1 LFQQKTLQL
10 LPNIPGLILK
20 SGQEALSTSVLTGV
34 FILRQEPG
42 VWEQPLHSNSKK
54 TENMKNLIYK
64 SAKAILLVVLFTACS
79 DDFLDLKPLD
89 QEVTTTFYKTEEQA
103 IQALTSVYDVLGYQ
117 ETPGVSWAPFIVISD
132 ILSDDAYAGG
142 GDANDGQDEDELN
155 NFNIPTTSNIVRAIW
170 IKNYIGIYRA
180 NLLMEKIGGVDA
192 TEEFKNRLI
201 AESKFL
207 RAYFYFEQVAY
218 FENIPLLT
226 NTLSGPSE
234 YNQPQATPEQVYNQI
249 ALDLTETMAVLPETV
264 PATEA
269 GRVTKWAAQALL
281 ARVYLFYNG
290 VYNKELQAG
299 TTTVNRTVVLDYL
312 DNLIASSG
320 HDLLANYAENFKLS
334 GENGKES
341 VFEIS
346 YGDTPPWWDWGYVRG
361 GEGNLSAQMQGP
373 RVAGSNNWNRG
384 WSFGTVSQK
393 LVNDIKNDPRYAY
406 TVVTQEQLDGTLSI
420 GYQHTGY
427 FSRKYSSDAEH
438 WGSDGQFEL
447 NRTCNHRV
455 IRFSDVLLM
464 AAELGSGNAQ
474 QYLDRVRARVGLGS
488 IPATAENIYNER
500 RLELSLE
507 GIRYFDVLRKGITFA
522 NQTLSYS
529 GIRGPNYIGDQQI
542 FDVTFNPATKGFLP
556 IPQTEVDLSGGR
568 FVQNQG
574 Y

>member
-1 LFQQKTLQL
+1 MKKFIYKITGSFL
-10 LPNIPGLILK
+10 LILI
-20 SGQEALSTSVLTGV
+20 LS
-34 FILRQEPG
+34 
-42 VWEQPLHSNSKK
+42 
-54 TENMKNLIYK
+54 
-64 SAKAILLVVLFTACS
+64 ACGK
-79 DDFLDLKPLD
+79 DFLDLKPLD
-89 QEVTTTFYKTEEQA
+89 QEVTTSFYKTEEQA
-103 IQALTSVYDVLGYQ
+103 MQALVSVYDVLGYQ

-132 ILSDDAYAGG
+132 ILSDDSYAGG
-142 GDANDGQDEDELN
+142 SDANDGQDENEFN
-155 NFNIPTTSNIVRAIW
+155 NFNIPTTSVIARAIW
-170 IKNYIGIYRA
+170 MKNYTGIYRA
-180 NLLMEKIGGVDA
+180 NVLLEKIDGVDA
-192 TEEFKNRLI
+192 SEAFKKRLI

-226 NTLSGPSE
+226 RTLSGPSE
-234 YNQPQATPEQVYNQI
+234 YAQPQATPEQVYNQI
-249 ALDLTETMAVLPETV
+249 ALDLTEAIADLPTSV
-264 PATEA
+264 PSAEA
-269 GRVTKWAAQALL
+269 GRITKWAAQALL

-290 VYNKELQAG
+290 VYNKDLQAG
-299 TTTVNRTVVLDYL
+299 SAVVNRGVLVSYL
-312 DNLIASSG
+312 DDLIATSG
-320 HDLLANYAENFKLS
+320 HDLLEDYSQNFKLA

-373 RVAGSNNWNRG
+373 RVAGSSKWNRG

-393 LVNDIKNDPRYAY
+393 LVNDIKNDPRFEY
-406 TVVTQEQLDGTLSI
+406 TVLTQEELDGVLTV

-427 FSRKYSSDAEH
+427 FSKKYSSDAEH
-438 WGSDGQFEL
+438 WGTSGQFEL

-488 IPATAENIYNER
+488 IPATPENIYNER

-507 GIRYFDVLRKGITFA
+507 GIRYFDVLRKGIAFA
-522 NQTLSYS
+522 NSTLTYS
-529 GIRGPNYIGDQQI
+529 GIRGPNYIGEQQL
-542 FDVTFNPATKGFLP
+542 FDVTFNTATKGFLP
-556 IPQTEVDLSGGR
+556 IPQTEMDLSGGK